1 MKDLL
6 QRLVPI
12 PREILLVGS
21 GGLWREAS
29 LQQSLVGDLGSEGYR
44 ISASG
49 TSILIEASGDKG
61 FFYARQTITQL
72 RRITGGSYPGFR
84 ISDAPAFPIR
94 GYMLD
99 ISRCKVPR
107 MEQLFHLV
115 DLLALFKFNQLQL
128 YTEHTFA
135 YEGHETVWNDAS
147 PMTPGEVRELE
158 KYCSSRYIELVP
170 NQNAFGHMERWLR
183 HPQYRHLAESPDG
196 FEHPVAGWKPHGSV
210 LRPGPDSIA
219 FVSGLLEQLL
229 PCFNSEFIHL
239 GCDEPWELGQGLS
252 SERVERDGRHAVYKE
267 HLLALHD
274 LVSQHN
280 RRMLFWS
287 DELRGEP
294 SRIREFPSDMIP
306 VVWGYEG
313 DHDFDTECAAYAA
326 ADHPFLIAPGDSSW
340 NSFSGRLV
348 TALRN
353 IEKAVEAAQRHKAEG
368 LLLTSWGDQGHQQ
381 TWPAQLPGLVCFAAG
396 AWNPSGLPQLAID
409 KALDQ
414 IVFQDTSGQLGKFW
428 VKLARLDSH
437 LPGELHVPNSS
448 FPYDA
453 VYASKS
459 HLRHLVRHLDH
470 DVFFPAL
477 SQLEDCAKQL
487 DRASPACADG
497 DTLLEESNLALE
509 MTRAALKR
517 AETMLKE
524 GNGTFPSDEW
534 MLLAHRFRKV
544 WLMRNR
550 EGGLEESLS
559 RLRLE
564 SPHNHA

>member
-1 MKDLL
+1 MKDSL
-6 QRLVPI
+6 QRLVPL
-12 PREILLVGS
+12 PRELRLTGR

-29 LQQSLVGDLGSEGYR
+29 LQHSRVEDLGVEEYR
-44 ISASG
+44 ISTNGS
-49 TSILIEASGDKG
+49 TILVEASGGKG

-72 RRITGGSYPGFR
+72 RRITGGSYPGFH
-84 ISDAPAFPIR
+84 ISDAPAFPVR

-107 MEQLFHLV
+107 MEQLFRLV
-115 DLLALFKFNQLQL
+115 DMLALFKFNQLQL

-135 YEGHETVWNDAS
+135 YEGHQTVWKDAS
-147 PMTPGEVRELE
+147 PMTPGEVRELDT
-158 KYCSSRYIELVP
+158 YCASRYIELVP

-196 FEHPVAGWKPHGSV
+196 FEHPFAGWKPHGSV
-210 LRPGPDSIA
+210 LRPGPESVA
-219 FVSGLLEQLL
+219 FVDELLEQLL
-229 PCFNSEFIHL
+229 PCFNSPLLHL

-252 SERVERDGRHAVYKE
+252 SERVEQDGRHSVYKE
-267 HLLALHD
+267 HLLALHS
-274 LVSQHN
+274 LARKHN

-294 SRIREFPSDMIP
+294 SRIREFPKDMIP

-326 ADHPFLIAPGDSSW
+326 HDHPFLIAPGDSSW

-353 IEKAVEAAQRHKAEG
+353 IENAVAAAQRHKAEG

-381 TWPAQLPGLVCFAAG
+381 TWPAQLPGLLCFAAG
-396 AWNPSGLPQLAID
+396 AWNPSALPQMDIA

-414 IVFQDTSGQLGKFW
+414 IVFQDGAEQLGSFW
-428 VKLARLDSH
+428 VKLARIDSH

-453 VYASKS
+453 VYASRA
-459 HLRHLVRHLDH
+459 HLRHLVRHLDP

-487 DRASPACADG
+487 EKAKPACPDG
-497 DTLLEESNLALE
+497 DLFLDESRLALE

-517 AETMLKE
+517 AETTLKE
-524 GNGTFPSDEW
+524 GKCDFPNDEW
-534 MLLAHRFRKV
+534 MLLADQFQEV
-544 WLMRNR
+544 WLNRNR
-550 EGGLEESLS
+550 EGGLKESLS

-564 SPHNHA
+564 NSHNHA